1 MEQSYEKP
9 KMAHSRLH
17 HANIRNDPGCTRLN
31 RRMAHHRSTCDAC
44 CLGNLHDSVDESW
57 TRQWERQTMTPE
69 EQIMRTIAQM
79 IHEMHSMRMEIE
91 RLRKMLHGQHPS
103 VVNNTIRVDI

>member
-1 MEQSYEKP
+1 
-9 KMAHSRLH
+9 
-17 HANIRNDPGCTRLN
+17 
-31 RRMAHHRSTCDAC
+31 
-44 CLGNLHDSVDESW
+44 
-57 TRQWERQTMTPE
+57 MTPE